1 MESGLIEW
9 FYPALVVALAYVVL
23 GLTGFASSLIA
34 VPLLAWRWP
43 LAEVVPLAL
52 VMDMLASLLM
62 GGLNLREVRWDE
74 FRALAPGML
83 VGGLAGLWLA
93 GYLTSALP
101 LLLLGI
107 YVAWVGVRALRLTR
121 RAAQLD
127 AVPMAPAPAAPGLA
141 WVYGTATGLV
151 VMLFATGGPLV
162 LAWLT
167 RRGLGARALRASLPV
182 IITLAALLV
191 LMLMAVDGRLFSALL
206 GQRLVVLL
214 PIALLGVLV
223 GHRVAHRV
231 PVQRLRLVIYGL
243 LTASGAMLMVNAI
256 SRML

>member
-1 MESGLIEW
+1 MDLSLADGI
-9 FYPALVVALAYVVL
+9 YPALVVALAYVVL

-83 VGGLAGLWLA
+83 LGGLVGLWLA
-93 GYLTSALP
+93 GQVTSAWP
-101 LLLLGI
+101 LLLLGAYI
-107 YVAWVGVRALRLTR
+107 AGVGLRALRVR
-121 RAAQLD
+121 REEDQGAHTTAL
-127 AVPMAPAPAAPGLA
+127 APASRRSA
-141 WVYGTATGLV
+141 WVYGTGIGLV

-167 RRGLGARALRASLPV
+167 RRGLGARAMRASLPV
-182 IITLAALLV
+182 IIMLAALMV
-191 LMLMAVDGRLFSALL
+191 LAMMALDGRLFSAAL
-206 GQRLVVLL
+206 GQRLLVLL
-214 PIALLGVLV
+214 PIALAGVLV
-223 GHRVAHRV
+223 GHRLAHRFSTE
-231 PVQRLRLVIYGL
+231 RLRLVSYSV
-243 LTASGAMLMVNAI
+243 LTASGLLPVLNALN
-256 SRML
+256 RLF

>member
-1 MESGLIEW
+1 MESAWADLV
-9 FYPALVVALAYVVL
+9 YPALVVALAYVVL

-74 FRALAPGML
+74 FRLLAPGML
-83 VGGLAGLWLA
+83 LGGLAGLWLT
-93 GYLTSALP
+93 GQLTSAWP
-101 LLLLGI
+101 LLALGA
-107 YVAWVGVRALRLTR
+107 YVAWVGLRALRLTR
-121 RAAQLD
+121 RLAPAAQL
-127 AVPMAPAPAAPGLA
+127 PPPASRALA
-141 WVYGTATGLV
+141 WLYGSAIGV
-151 VMLFATGGPLV
+151 VVLLFATGGPLV

-182 IITLAALLV
+182 IIMLAALMV
-191 LMLMAVDGRLFSALL
+191 LALMAIDGRLSSALL
-206 GQRLVVLL
+206 GQRLLVLL
-214 PIALLGVLV
+214 PIALLGVVV

-231 PVQRLRLVIYGL
+231 SVERLSLLIYSLLV
-243 LTASGAMLMVNAI
+243 ASGAMLMVNAI
-256 SRML
+256 GRLL